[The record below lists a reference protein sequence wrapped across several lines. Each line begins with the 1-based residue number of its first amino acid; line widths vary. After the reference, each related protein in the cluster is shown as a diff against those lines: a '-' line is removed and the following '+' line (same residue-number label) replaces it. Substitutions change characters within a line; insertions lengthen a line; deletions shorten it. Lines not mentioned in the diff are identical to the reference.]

1 MPARPIHRFAA
12 EDRLFRG
19 ARAATPDG
27 LVAGDVALFGL
38 DRAADAAR
46 AIRDASWFCAAR
58 GNESALVDLGD
69 TAAAAAAV
77 AVMVARRG
85 AFPYLMGGDAAD
97 GAAVAAGLPDG
108 ATTVVISARLD
119 LAPMHPAPGRLL
131 AIGVHDLL
139 PAASVGAWRGAG
151 GLIVPATGPGS
162 VVARTGAALED
173 IGGERAAA
181 VVLDLGV
188 VDTGH
193 AAGSPDV
200 NVGGMSAQ
208 DLLATMRDLAARLRV
223 VAMAAVGLMPARD
236 PRGHSEML
244 AAEAL
249 ALASMSLPGH
259 GSRP

>member
-12 EDRLFRG
+12 EDRLFRE
-19 ARAATPDG
+19 ARAGTPDG

-38 DRAADAAR
+38 DGAAGAAR

-58 GNESALVDLGD
+58 GEARALVDLGD
-69 TAAAAAAV
+69 TAAAG
-77 AVMVARRG
+77 MVARRG
-85 AFPYLMGGDAAD
+85 TVPHLMGGDAAD
-97 GAAVAAGLPDG
+97 GAAVAAGVADG
-108 ATTVVISARLD
+108 VMTVVISARLD
-119 LAPMHPAPGRLL
+119 LAPAQLAPGRML

-139 PAASVGAWRGAG
+139 PAASVRAWRGAG
-151 GLIVPATGPGS
+151 GLIVPAAGPDS
-162 VVARTGAALED
+162 VAARARAVLDD
-173 IGGERAAA
+173 IAGTRAAA

-193 AAGSPDV
+193 AAGALDV

-208 DLLATMRDLAARLRV
+208 DLLDTLRDLAGRLRV
-223 VAMAAVGLMPARD
+223 VAMAAVGLIPARD

-249 ALASMSLPGH
+249 ALASMSLRGC
-259 GSRP
+259 GSSP